1 MDSEATNQLS
11 SLHFRAR
18 LPKYFRAGAIIF
30 FALTVIV
37 VGIGYYRARS
47 NTDFRMKAFPTA
59 LSKDV
64 VALVSGYERRE
75 SEGDVPKYFIKAD
88 TATTF
93 SDNHQELENVYL
105 QVFGE
110 ENVSDEITAEKAI
123 YIPEENKNFT
133 GYFAG
138 NVLIKTRDSLSLRT
152 QQVTYK
158 KVDETAIADEHVEFE
173 RFNIKGSS
181 FGASLNIKTKS
192 VTLDRDVNVEVIR
205 EDGETAKLS
214 AGKAVYD
221 HAAERIELTNGAKFQ
236 VQEPNTTRSDGRAN
250 HALASLQ
257 AVENMRVLDRVELF
271 DDVEL
276 NRTEGDKVVAMR
288 ARRGAFYRPGLRY
301 ELDQEVSIE
310 SVKSGNKINA
320 SAASAVYESSALKI
334 TLSGD
339 ARIDQNA
346 DYALGDRIIADLY
359 AGNALNNLTITG
371 SGHLHRTNP
380 DSVVDM
386 NSSNLKAT
394 FGEDGVIS
402 HAASSG
408 QSELVKSSNDNTRF
422 SIGAVSGIFAR
433 FRGTGTVDEIQTD
446 GRTTIKLEIPDNG
459 SDSADQTVAADVIHS
474 KFQADGKTL
483 KQTQAIGNAIFTVA
497 PHRASTTNFNTRI
510 EGPRFDC
517 DFFAGANT
525 PKICSASSSTKTI
538 RTPTV
543 AREGRGEQIIET
555 DKLSALF
562 DQRSGNIVQ
571 FDTNGKS
578 RFSELDKKAVAD
590 SFNYTTS
597 DEVVRLRGGEP
608 TAWDSRARIKAKEI
622 DWDIKNSRSYF
633 RKSVNTTYYSPKG
646 MRNSAPFG
654 DEGKPVYITSETADL
669 DHANESAVYSGNARG
684 WQGGNYVRAET
695 INIRQK
701 ESQMSATGNVQSLL
715 YQVKKAGDSN
725 ASTPVFAAANEMYYD
740 GNARTIR
747 YVKAVDIRQGQDRI
761 TGANALIYLNERNE
775 LVRTDAETGVAIVQ
789 SGRKAFAD
797 LAVYTA
803 ADDKLLLRG
812 RPARVED
819 LEKGTA
825 QGEELVIYLNDN
837 RVSGEGKSKVNPSGR
852 VRSSYKVK

>member
-1 MDSEATNQLS
+1 VDSEATNQLS

-271 DDVEL
+271 DDVFAG
-276 NRTEGDKVVAMR
+276 R
-288 ARRGAFYRPGLRY
+288 
-301 ELDQEVSIE
+301 
-310 SVKSGNKINA
+310 
-320 SAASAVYESSALKI
+320 
-334 TLSGD
+334 D
-339 ARIDQNA
+339 A
-346 DYALGDRIIADLY
+346 
-359 AGNALNNLTITG
+359 
-371 SGHLHRTNP
+371 
-380 DSVVDM
+380 
-386 NSSNLKAT
+386 
-394 FGEDGVIS
+394 
-402 HAASSG
+402 
-408 QSELVKSSNDNTRF
+408 
-422 SIGAVSGIFAR
+422 
-433 FRGTGTVDEIQTD
+433 
-446 GRTTIKLEIPDNG
+446 LEIGGLDRQNG
-459 SDSADQTVAADVIHS
+459 SVGISWLE
-474 KFQADGKTL
+474 L
-483 KQTQAIGNAIFTVA
+483 K
-497 PHRASTTNFNTRI
+497 
-510 EGPRFDC
+510 
-517 DFFAGANT
+517 
-525 PKICSASSSTKTI
+525 
-538 RTPTV
+538 
-543 AREGRGEQIIET
+543 
-555 DKLSALF
+555 
-562 DQRSGNIVQ
+562 
-571 FDTNGKS
+571 
-578 RFSELDKKAVAD
+578 
-590 SFNYTTS
+590 
-597 DEVVRLRGGEP
+597 
-608 TAWDSRARIKAKEI
+608 
-622 DWDIKNSRSYF
+622 
-633 RKSVNTTYYSPKG
+633 
-646 MRNSAPFG
+646 
-654 DEGKPVYITSETADL
+654 
-669 DHANESAVYSGNARG
+669 
-684 WQGGNYVRAET
+684 
-695 INIRQK
+695 
-701 ESQMSATGNVQSLL
+701 
-715 YQVKKAGDSN
+715 
-725 ASTPVFAAANEMYYD
+725 
-740 GNARTIR
+740 
-747 YVKAVDIRQGQDRI
+747 
-761 TGANALIYLNERNE
+761 
-775 LVRTDAETGVAIVQ
+775 
-789 SGRKAFAD
+789 
-797 LAVYTA
+797 
-803 ADDKLLLRG
+803 
-812 RPARVED
+812 
-819 LEKGTA
+819 
-825 QGEELVIYLNDN
+825 
-837 RVSGEGKSKVNPSGR
+837 
-852 VRSSYKVK
+852 